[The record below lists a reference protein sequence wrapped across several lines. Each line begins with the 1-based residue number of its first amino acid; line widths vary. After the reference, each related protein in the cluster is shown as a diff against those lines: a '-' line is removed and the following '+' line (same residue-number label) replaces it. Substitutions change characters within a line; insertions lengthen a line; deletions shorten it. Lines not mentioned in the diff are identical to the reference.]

1 MSELADRMDVAE
13 ACTRMGWHAD
23 RREWDLLAE
32 VFDDEVAL
40 DYTSLQGGEPQ
51 RLAREAV
58 ISAWRGLFE
67 RLQATQH
74 LVANHLVSVDGDT
87 ATCTAA
93 FQAAHFGAAAFGSPL
108 WMLGGHYRF
117 GLVRRDGRWRIGSV
131 VMTADWAWGNR
142 DVLNAAAAADA

>member
-1 MSELADRMDVAE
+1 MSELADRMNVAE

-23 RREWDLLAE
+23 RREWDLLTE
-32 VFDDEVAL
+32 VFDEEVAL

-58 ISAWRGLFE
+58 VSVWRGLFE

-93 FQAAHFGAAAFGSPL
+93 FQATHFGAAAFGSPL
-108 WMLGGHYRF
+108 WVLGGHYRF

-142 DVLNAAAAADA
+142 DVLNAAAADA